1 MISKKTSLE
10 VLIFAPLPCL
20 YRSCQ
25 ESPKHQSKNKI
36 SIFWACIA
44 NTAANISRFV
54 CLYDTSLFCS
64 SPLRFG
70 SSLLLISPP
79 ELLFDFRWQ
88 GVEQVLLHHQ
98 TAPLQQPTLPEL
110 HWETL
115 KTVPSQLQLGQP
127 SEFSEAW
134 RQRLQAVVSQIQSA
148 QLLALKQLWGQSLN
162 LKRRGQEA

>member
-1 MISKKTSLE
+1 MTSKKTTLE

-20 YRSCQ
+20 YGPCQ

-36 SIFWACIA
+36 SLFWACIA
-44 NTAANISRFV
+44 NTHSRFV

-70 SSLLLISPP
+70 SSLLLIGPP
-79 ELLFDFRWQ
+79 ELLFDFWWQ
-88 GVEQVLLHHQ
+88 CVEQVLLYHQ